1 MNSRDAKVAVIL
13 LIIFAAIIFLVFFLQ
28 RDNNKIKESKVK
40 FKNENILLLSDKDKK
55 IMKEDLINHLNE
67 EYYYEC
73 EKIVFYNNTYDRK
86 SNKKYFYALVIGKDK
101 SLIEITNLGN
111 SKFKYSYI
119 GNELTEDAKSKVT
132 GVTYLQIVDPE
143 EYEIGKKLD
152 KEMKEN
158 KKKNVKTD
166 AVPVE

>member
-1 MNSRDAKVAVIL
+1 MNSRDIKVAIVL
-13 LIIFAAIIFLVFFLQ
+13 LIIFAVIVFLVFYI
-28 RDNNKIKESKVK
+28 NNDSKKIKESKVK
-40 FKNENILLLSDKDKK
+40 FENENILLLSDKDKE
-55 IMKEDLINHLNE
+55 IMKEDLVNHLND

-73 EKIVFYNNTYDRK
+73 EKIVFYNNTYDKK
-86 SNKKYFYALVIGKDK
+86 SNKKYFYALVVGADK

-152 KEMKEN
+152 KEIKEN
-158 KKKNVKTD
+158 KKNNQITD